1 MNKIL
6 KHRCS
11 LKNRLTESSNN
22 SNDLSNYKPNLNF
35 AIVNFIYK
43 NIKTKRI
50 FISNFLITK
59 FRNLNTLSSIYKF
72 HIRNKKKILKNIL

>member
-43 NIKTKRI
+43 YIKIKRI
-50 FISNFLITK
+50 FISRLSDYKIS
-59 FRNLNTLSSIYKF
+59 NTLFSIYKF
-72 HIRNKKKILKNIL
+72 HIRNKKNKILKNIL